1 MKSNYPSVETEL
13 INVQAAHPQRGITAI
28 FNEHLVN
35 CLIFCVEKKKIK
47 SNKDHENH
55 SFEFVG

>member
-35 CLIFCVEKKKIK
+35 CLIFCMEKKKK
-47 SNKDHENH
+47 VQQDHKNH
-55 SFEFVG
+55 SF